1 MCLRTVI
8 RVLLTHVFKGLTR
21 VLQLK
26 HVFKGQTRVLLS
38 QVTRVLQ
45 LKHVFMGVL
54 LKHVFNGPNALNNV
68 FMGLTRVLEGVL
80 KCVLDG
86 VKRNLVLAKYV
97 CHMESKVNSLPW
109 VSQSRQNLSKLSSAR
124 RSSVL
129 PKHAIVSSE
138 VSATHLETQEQ
149 TKQSRTLRSASNRTS
164 RHRMQFH

>member
-1 MCLRTVI
+1 MCLRTVT

-68 FMGLTRVLEGVL
+68 FMGLTRVLG
-80 KCVLDG
+80 
-86 VKRNLVLAKYV
+86 
-97 CHMESKVNSLPW
+97 P
-109 VSQSRQNLSKLSSAR
+109 
-124 RSSVL
+124 
-129 PKHAIVSSE
+129 
-138 VSATHLETQEQ
+138 
-149 TKQSRTLRSASNRTS
+149 
-164 RHRMQFH
+164 

>member
-1 MCLRTVI
+1 MCLRTVT
-8 RVLLTHVFKGLTR
+8 RVLRTHVFKGLTR

-149 TKQSRTLRSASNRTS
+149 TKQSRTLRSASNRT
-164 RHRMQFH
+164 